1 MAAVADKSKPSL
13 ADNLISEFKSLQTK
27 FDAVSTELVEV
38 KKKLNDP
45 VPTVPAVPI
54 DRKEELKKGFR
65 TPREFISTV
74 MDASMGKPMDP
85 RLKSLRVT
93 TKAAGSDEQLVANDP
108 YGGYTVPPA
117 FQPEILRLDPEEDP
131 MGAMTRK
138 IPMATPVVKIN
149 ARVDKNHTTS
159 VSGGLTVT
167 RRPETVAGS
176 ATRMEFEQI
185 SLNAHNLF
193 GVGIATEELLH
204 DSPQSFAAI
213 IASGFEDQFKY
224 HIIGER
230 IGGTGVGEYEGILTC
245 PALITVDAEIGQ
257 DADTILFENVVKMR
271 ARCWNYSQAIWLANH
286 DTLPQLMQ
294 MNQNVGL
301 GGVPAW
307 LPSAREDHPDILL
320 GRPLIFSE
328 YAKTVG
334 DVGDLILG
342 VWSEY
347 LEGTLETLQNQESIH
362 VRFLNHER
370 VWKFWTRNAGAP
382 WWRSPLTPKNSQ
394 ATLSPFV
401 VLAGR

>member
-1 MAAVADKSKPSL
+1 MATAPADKQISTQLLDTVKAVNTRLDEVTTKLVTVEKRL
-13 ADNLISEFKSLQTK
+13 AEPL
-27 FDAVSTELVEV
+27 
-38 KKKLNDP
+38 
-45 VPTVPAVPI
+45 PTVPAVPI
-54 DRKEELKKGFR
+54 DRKEALRCGFR
-65 TPREFISTV
+65 TPREFIYSV
-74 MDASMGKPMDP
+74 MDASMGKPMDQ
-85 RLKSLRVT
+85 RLKSLRT
-93 TKAAGSDEQLVANDP
+93 INKAAGSDEQLVANDP
-108 YGGYTVPPA
+108 YGGFTVPPA
-117 FQPEILRLDPEEDP
+117 FQPEILKLDPEDDP

-149 ARVDKNHTTS
+149 ARVDKNHSTS

-176 ATRMEFEQI
+176 ATRMEFEQVT
-185 SLNAHNLF
+185 LNAHNLF

-213 IASGFEDQFKY
+213 IASGFDDQFKY

-230 IGGTGVGEYEGILTC
+230 ISGTGVGEYEGILNS
-245 PALITVDAEIGQ
+245 PALITIDAETGQ

-271 ARCWNYSQAIWLANH
+271 ARCWNYSQAIWIANH

-307 LPSAREDHPDILL
+307 LPSARDDRPDILL
-320 GRPLIFSE
+320 GRPLVFSE
-328 YAKTVG
+328 YAKTLG

-382 WWRSPLTPKNSQ
+382 WWRSALTPKNST

-401 VLAGR
+401 VLAAR